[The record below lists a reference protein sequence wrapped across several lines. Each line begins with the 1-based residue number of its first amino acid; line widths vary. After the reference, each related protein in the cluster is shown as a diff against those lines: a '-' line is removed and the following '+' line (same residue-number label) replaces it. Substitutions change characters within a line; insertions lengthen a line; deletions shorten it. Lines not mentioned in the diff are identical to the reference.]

1 MIARKAIQVR
11 SDIMFRT
18 RRRTPDPHRLGPAA
32 MRGRG
37 PTTTLRPGPTG
48 MGWRSGACAAA
59 VTGVVLVSGCGAAP
73 RSGPVIQLTSAEVSQ
88 PSATGITEAYVDVQ
102 NNGPADKIVAARLS
116 VGGRV
121 MLRSPARPGVVVMRT
136 VPAIAI
142 PANSSV
148 GLDPNGS
155 HLLVLGAG
163 RMKAGTEITLTLVFA
178 HAGSISVPALV
189 TNPET
194 GGSSYFLN

>member
-1 MIARKAIQVR
+1 
-11 SDIMFRT
+11 
-18 RRRTPDPHRLGPAA
+18 

-37 PTTTLRPGPTG
+37 RTVTFGPALIWLG
-48 MGWRSGACAAA
+48 RRLGASAA
-59 VTGVVLVSGCGAAP
+59 VLTGAVLVIGCGAAP
-73 RSGPVIQLTSAEVSQ
+73 RSGPVIQLTSAQVTQ
-88 PSATGITEAYVDVQ
+88 PDATGTTEAYVDVQ
-102 NNGPADKIVAARLS
+102 NNGPADKIIAARLS

-121 MLRSPARPGVVVMRT
+121 MLRSPAHPGVVVMRT
-136 VPAIAI
+136 VPSIAI
-142 PANSSV
+142 PAMSSV

-155 HLLVLGAG
+155 HLLVIDAG

>member
-1 MIARKAIQVR
+1 
-11 SDIMFRT
+11 
-18 RRRTPDPHRLGPAA
+18 
-32 MRGRG
+32 MRGRRRSATFW
-37 PTTTLRPGPTG
+37 PALTWL
-48 MGWRSGACAAA
+48 GWRQGASAA
-59 VTGVVLVSGCGAAP
+59 VLAGAVLVGGCGAAP
-73 RSGPVIQLTSAEVSQ
+73 RSGPVIQLTSAQVTQ
-88 PSATGITEAYVDVQ
+88 PNVAGTTEAYVDVQ
-102 NNGPADKIVAARLS
+102 NNGPADKIIAARLS

-136 VPAIAI
+136 VASIVI
-142 PANSSV
+142 PAMSSV

-155 HLLVLGAG
+155 HLLVVRAG

-178 HAGSISVPALV
+178 HAGPISVPALV

>member
-1 MIARKAIQVR
+1 MQVR
-11 SDIMFRT
+11 SGIMFRT
-18 RRRTPDPHRLGPAA
+18 RPLTPGTHRLGRPG
-32 MRGRG
+32 MRGPGRAARLG
-37 PTTTLRPGPTG
+37 PSLTG
-48 MGWRSGACAAA
+48 LGWRAGACAVV
-59 VTGVVLVSGCGAAP
+59 VTGAVLVSGCGAAP
-73 RSGPVIQLTSAEVSQ
+73 RSGPVIQLTSAQVTE
-88 PSATGITEAYVDVQ
+88 PSAIGTTEAYLDVE

-155 HLLVLGAG
+155 HLLVLDAG
-163 RMKAGTEITLTLVFA
+163 HMKAGTEITLTLVFE

>member
-1 MIARKAIQVR
+1 
-11 SDIMFRT
+11 
-18 RRRTPDPHRLGPAA
+18 

-37 PTTTLRPGPTG
+37 RTATLRPALTLL
-48 MGWRSGACAAA
+48 GWRTAACAA
-59 VTGVVLVSGCGAAP
+59 VLTGAALVGGCGAAP
-73 RSGPVIQLTSAEVSQ
+73 RSGPVIQLTSAQVTQ
-88 PSATGITEAYVDVQ
+88 PSATGTTEAYLDVQ
-102 NNGPADKIVAARLS
+102 NNGPADKIIAARLS

-136 VPAIAI
+136 VPSITI
-142 PANSSV
+142 PAMSSI

-155 HLLVLGAG
+155 HLLVTGAG

>member
-1 MIARKAIQVR
+1 MARKAIQVR

-18 RRRTPDPHRLGPAA
+18 HRLTHGTHHLGRAA
-32 MRGRG
+32 IRGRG
-37 PTTTLRPGPTG
+37 RTAALRSGLART
-48 MGWRSGACAAA
+48 GWRTGACAAA
-59 VTGVVLVSGCGAAP
+59 VTGAVLASGCGAAP
-73 RSGPVIQLTSAEVSQ
+73 RSGPVIQLTSAQVTQ
-88 PSATGITEAYVDVQ
+88 PSATGTTAAYVDVQ

-121 MLRSPARPGVVVMRT
+121 MLRSPARPGVVVMQT
-136 VPAIAI
+136 VPAIMI
-142 PANSSV
+142 PARSSV

-155 HLLVLGAG
+155 HLLVIDAG

-178 HAGSISVPALV
+178 HAGPISVPALV